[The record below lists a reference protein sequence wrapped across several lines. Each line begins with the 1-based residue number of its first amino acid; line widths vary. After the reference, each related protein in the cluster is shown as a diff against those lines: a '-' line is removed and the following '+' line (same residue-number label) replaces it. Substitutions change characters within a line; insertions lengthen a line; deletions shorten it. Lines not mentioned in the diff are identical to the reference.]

1 MIKKLLK
8 IFIACIPYAKLRRNL
23 RGILESERLAPSVF
37 RELREQ
43 IDKFEPVVYNCA
55 ESKHKIL
62 HYGTYKVKC
71 GIASFLDDVL
81 LGLEENGEK
90 YNAVVPV
97 NYDYLK
103 DTRLIKAYLDK
114 LTELVKDF
122 DVLFIQHEYAFWLCR
137 NFYLHSQEFI
147 RSDSLYEKYAYNP
160 LSFSLV
166 MLDYAVKK
174 CLGQNKKIVIVW
186 HSDFNLSLKMFFK
199 YNTVQNYS
207 EIPFFRFIDRS
218 NIKIIVMNKA
228 MAEALKQKDI
238 PVTRIKYMCH
248 PIPCRQ
254 NYLGAPFS
262 LDFVRDGDVV
272 VGGFGFVEPYK
283 SLEKVIEALKFL
295 PENYKYLHVGGVRTQ
310 EAQAYYENL
319 KTLAAENGLSA
330 RVHFT
335 GFVNLADIPAYLK
348 VMALGIYVVTIQ
360 ENYASGAI
368 NQLLTNS
375 VPTIATKNSS
385 FLDLSLDYDC
395 IELVDSA
402 EPEFLAQKIRE
413 LAADTQR
420 QNVLKQNMEQFVQKN
435 TFKNFTKELWS

>member
-147 RSDSLYEKYAYNP
+147 RSDSLYEKYVYNP

-186 HSDFNLSLKMFFK
+186 HYNFNTVLDSFLNNNK
-199 YNTVQNYS
+199 VQNYTD
-207 EIPFFRFIDRS
+207 IPFFRFIAHE
-218 NIKIIVMNKA
+218 NIKIIVMNKSMTA
-228 MAEALKQKDI
+228 GLKQKNI
-238 PVTRIKYMCH
+238 PITQVKYLPH
-248 PIPCRQ
+248 PVPCRII
-254 NYLGAPFS
+254 LSAVPFS

-272 VGGFGFVEPYK
+272 IGGFGFVEPYK

-310 EAQAYYENL
+310 EAQAYYEKL

-335 GFVNLADIPAYLK
+335 GFVNLEDIPSYFK
-348 VMALGIYVVTIQ
+348 TMTLGVYITVL

-368 NQLLTNS
+368 NQLLINNI
-375 VPTIATKNSS
+375 PTIAINSS
-385 FLDLSLDYDC
+385 GFWDLSSDYDC

-402 EPEFLAQKIRE
+402 EPELLAQKIRE
-413 LAADTQR
+413 LAVDIQR
-420 QNVLKQNMEQFVQKN
+420 QNTLKRNMEQFVQKN